1 MLPVFLS
8 GLVQADLGS
17 DIGNAIANGMNQ
29 FFSSVMNHVGSSIS
43 GMENGMIDALAPL
56 VTLVGNTP
64 LGFTTE
70 NPVVHSAW
78 VSMVGVTDAFLGL
91 YVIVKLIQM
100 MYGQA
105 TGAIHQPLGQ
115 FVPKVILTVILI
127 HASSFLGTEIILIV
141 NALCGLVLVHIEE
154 FIRQVNGGQ
163 AFDTGQ
169 TLGLSAVLALVFA
182 FGLVRFILQAVK
194 RIIFFNVLFVLS
206 GPAFLMSL
214 DVQTAPWFQFWL
226 RLYMVT
232 ALTQF
237 FQFLTFGLGFQF
249 ILATGQ
255 TGVTGFVLA
264 IALIN
269 LTTEVPTILAR
280 FSGAYSKDVP
290 GLEDLVRGAV
300 TAAALLA

>member
-1 MLPVFLS
+1 MMHFFLS
-8 GLVQADLGS
+8 GLVMADLIGDLANAVAS
-17 DIGNAIANGMNQ
+17 GISHFFSNMIGNIVNGT
-29 FFSSVMNHVGSSIS
+29 VDAVGPI
-43 GMENGMIDALAPL
+43 

-64 LGFTTE
+64 LEFTTN

-105 TGAIHQPLGQ
+105 TGAVHPPLGQ

-127 HASSFLGTEIILIV
+127 HASSFLGTEIITIV
-141 NALCGLVLVHIEE
+141 NALCGLEVIHIQD
-154 FIRQVNGGQ
+154 FIKQVNGEQGFNTGQ
-163 AFDTGQ
+163 A
-169 TLGLSAVLALVFA
+169 LGLSAVLAIVFG
-182 FGLVRFILQAVK
+182 FGLFRFILQAVK

-214 DVQTAPWFQFWL
+214 DTQTAPWFQFWL

-237 FQFLTFGLGFQF
+237 FQFLTFGLGFRF
-249 ILATGQ
+249 LLATGQ
-255 TGVTGFVLA
+255 TGVTGFLLA

-269 LTTEVPTILAR
+269 LTTEIPNILAR
-280 FSGAYSKDVP
+280 FSGAYQGNVP
-290 GLEDLVRGAV
+290 GLEDLARGAI
-300 TAAALLA
+300 TAAMLLA